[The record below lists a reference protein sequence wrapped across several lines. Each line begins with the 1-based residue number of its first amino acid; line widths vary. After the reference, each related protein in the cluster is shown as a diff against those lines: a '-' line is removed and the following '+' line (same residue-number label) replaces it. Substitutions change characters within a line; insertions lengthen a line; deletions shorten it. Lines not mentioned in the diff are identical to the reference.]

1 MLHDKI
7 KELRDRS
14 GYSQSELSK
23 RLEVTRSSV
32 NAWELGLSTPTTQY
46 VVALAKLFHVSADY
60 ILEIEKNDSLNLSG
74 YTRDE
79 ISLIYQLIRYI
90 DSKK

>member
-1 MLHDKI
+1 MIHDKI

-14 GYSQSELSK
+14 GYSQSELAK

-60 ILEIEKNDSLNLSG
+60 ILEIERDDSLNLSG
-74 YTRDE
+74 YTHDE